1 MRTMTLALL
10 TLLVS
15 PALAQTPAPTA
26 PALTPAPVQNMPTK
40 DDAALK
46 VDTVRMREG
55 YRVAKIMG
63 GTVHNSQ
70 NQSVGTVDDLLLNAS
85 GDQVVVAV
93 LSVGGFLG
101 IGNKLVAV
109 PYKDLQIERK
119 NAGISL
125 MLPNA
130 TKEALTAMPTFKPD

>member
-26 PALTPAPVQNMPTK
+26 PAPTPAPVQNMPTK

-119 NAGISL
+119 NDGISL